1 MLALD
6 SHKNYYLNLFLLS
19 IPIFLLK
26 NIFALD
32 FNCILYQS
40 MIPWIIINIYLRY
53 KKIIILNSSKIT
65 YYIFNK
71 SIFKNFMI

>member
-26 NIFALD
+26 NIFAHD

-40 MIPWIIINIYLRY
+40 MIPWIIIIIYLRY
-53 KKIIILNSSKIT
+53 KKKILLNSSKIT
-65 YYIFNK
+65 FYIFYK
-71 SIFKNFMI
+71 LIF